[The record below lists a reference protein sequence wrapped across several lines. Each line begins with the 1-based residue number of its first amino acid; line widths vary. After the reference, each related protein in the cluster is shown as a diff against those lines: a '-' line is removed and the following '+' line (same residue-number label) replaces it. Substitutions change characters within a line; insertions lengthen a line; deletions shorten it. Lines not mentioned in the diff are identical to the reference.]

1 MNPNGFLIVIVQCFV
16 ISLYRLSNIQ
26 LEYVCV
32 SQLPF
37 SYYSPMSVVLFC
49 LAAAVAL
56 LATLAE

>member
-16 ISLYRLSNIQ
+16 ICLYCLSNIQ

-37 SYYSPMSVVLFC
+37 LYYSPMPVVLFC